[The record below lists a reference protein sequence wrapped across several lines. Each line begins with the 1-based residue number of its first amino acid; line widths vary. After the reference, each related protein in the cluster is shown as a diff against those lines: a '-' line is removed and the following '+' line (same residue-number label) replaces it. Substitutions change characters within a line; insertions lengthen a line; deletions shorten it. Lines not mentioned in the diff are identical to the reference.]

1 MLLALHY
8 SLYSMNENNL
18 EIRSFCLNL
27 NEIVSFCIPVT
38 KGLLKTC
45 FKESKSCIQHFNI
58 WLFSF
63 CKEMIYFL
71 KTQNLWC
78 LKCDVK
84 YRWIKR
90 RDNWKCNILN
100 MEHFCYTKTVSH
112 ASISNMKIF
121 FDTQSRFLDDI
132 LQEYLLTE

>member
-27 NEIVSFCIPVT
+27 NEIVSFFIPVT

-63 CKEMIYFL
+63 CKEKISFL
-71 KTQNLWC
+71 KRQHLWC

-84 YRWIKR
+84 YRWLKR
-90 RDNWKCNILN
+90 RDQLKMQHIKYGTFLLHKDSFTRIHIKYENILVTLRKF
-100 MEHFCYTKTVSH
+100 HS
-112 ASISNMKIF
+112 
-121 FDTQSRFLDDI
+121 
-132 LQEYLLTE
+132 